1 MNDTALITGST
12 SGIGKAFA
20 DRLAKEGYHLIL
32 VARNEEKLKLQ
43 SECLFQT
50 YHIPVHIV
58 TCNLENPHAAEHVF
72 QKVKEANLSVQLLVN
87 NAGFNEYGCFL
98 DTNSEK
104 EFGMMQL
111 HMVFT
116 TQMMKLFLPEMIDN
130 GYGRILNIGSTGA
143 YIPCPYDAVYAA
155 TKSYLLS
162 VSKGINAE
170 LKHTGVSLTVL
181 CPGST
186 RTQFAVKAGMEQT
199 LLFRLFVMGPE
210 KVADIGY
217 RAMMKRKASVIAGF
231 YNKLLVLSSF
241 VLPKRVV
248 NFLSKKMLLG

>member
-72 QKVKEANLSVQLLVN
+72 QKVEEANLSVQLLVN

-98 DTNSEK
+98 DTDSEK

-116 TQMMKLFLPEMIDN
+116 TQMMKLFLPGMIDN
-130 GYGRILNIGSTGA
+130 GYGRILNIGSTGS

-155 TKSYLLS
+155 TKCIAKTSGEFLEQENAYGVELARYNLIRTCRTCIVDRQWGASAPARSPLTLLALS
-162 VSKGINAE
+162 FLEVSIKMGILSNVSKPSIPGII
-170 LKHTGVSLTVL
+170 TS
-181 CPGST
+181 ST
-186 RTQFAVKAGMEQT
+186 T
-199 LLFRLFVMGPE
+199 
-210 KVADIGY
+210 
-217 RAMMKRKASVIAGF
+217 S
-231 YNKLLVLSSF
+231 
-241 VLPKRVV
+241 
-248 NFLSKKMLLG
+248 